1 MKKKLLFLM
10 LMMSLLMTCQA
21 PREEAAQFRSLFNG
35 ENLEGWETYIGVP
48 DPSVELPVMEKDAEG
63 NYLNPVG
70 LNNDPLDVFTVVEE
84 DGEPAIRASGQIN
97 GSLATREEFEN
108 YHYRMEVK
116 WGALKWPEGSE
127 RLRNSGLLYHGTGDY
142 GQGLGVWKKSH
153 ECQMMETMF
162 GDSYRMGDTYCS
174 ITASRPGEDQRYV
187 YDPAAGLVEFGEGKK
202 GGKICSKNE
211 MSEKPLG
218 EWNVVEVICLGDTSL
233 HVINGVVNMVN
244 VDSHLEVNGNS
255 IPLTKGNIQLQSEG
269 AEVFFRKMEI
279 RNITAIPEGYLDQP

>member
-1 MKKKLLFLM
+1 MKNQLLFAAILTG
-10 LMMSLLMTCQA
+10 LFFACQT
-21 PREEAAQFRSLFNG
+21 PKEESSAFRSLFNN

-48 DPSVELPVMEKDAEG
+48 DASVDIPDMEKDENG
-63 NYLNPVG
+63 DFLNPVG
-70 LNNDPLDVFTVVEE
+70 LNKDPLGIFTVVEV
-84 DGEPAIRASGQIN
+84 DGEPAIRASGQVN

-116 WGALKWPEGSE
+116 WGTQKWPEGSD

-174 ITASRPGEDQRYV
+174 IRATQPGEGERYV
-187 YDPAAGLVEFGEGKK
+187 YDPEAGLVEFGEGKQ
-202 GGKICSKNE
+202 GGKICSKSTIN
-211 MSEKPLG
+211 EKPLG
-218 EWNVVEVICLGDTSL
+218 EWNVVEVICLGDTSI

-244 VDSHLEVNGNS
+244 VDSHLEENGNI
-255 IPLTKGNIQLQSEG
+255 IPLTRGNIQLQSEG
-269 AEVFFRKMEI
+269 AEVFFRNMEI
-279 RNITAIPEGYLDQP
+279 KNITGIPEGYLQ